1 MIDEKKLL
9 EKLNKELDTAKSRF
23 NECEDFDYFYAAVCS
38 ALETTIKL
46 VEREPKIT
54 VEHIKQQLN
63 WTYGNFTGNGLR
75 IIGKKAENEKGYFDT
90 DSVRINGKEVENE

>member
-54 VEHIKQQLN
+54 VEYLKQLMN
-63 WTYGNFTGNGLR
+63 DRFGH
-75 IIGKKAENEKGYFDT
+75 KGSESYIDT
-90 DSVRINGKEVENE
+90 DSVRINCKEVENE